1 MNNFS
6 YKAFPLSSKLFH
18 ECSATTRGH
27 GDDPVSL
34 ISHSALFSVISPPAL
49 NGLGLS
55 KHKVVNESRW
65 SLLSKPALLT
75 DFSPATLASLLFQKH
90 TGQTPHIEI
99 CSSFSSSWNAFPP
112 DVCLPNSLTASFL
125 VQTLLSERGQTPSLY
140 LIIRFALSPSIPG
153 LMTPLTL
160 PDFSSFHNIYYHLT
174 HFVPFKNISYL
185 LTHCTFVLSLSP
197 WNIRS
202 VKTSFFVLFTDI
214 F

>member
-75 DFSPATLASLLFQKH
+75 DSSPATLASLLFQKH
-90 TGQTPHIEI
+90 TGQTPTLR
-99 CSSFSSSWNAFPP
+99 FVLAFLLPGMLFLQMSA
-112 DVCLPNSLTASFL
+112 CL
-125 VQTLLSERGQTPSLY
+125 
-140 LIIRFALSPSIPG
+140 
-153 LMTPLTL
+153 TPLL
-160 PDFSSFHNIYYHLT
+160 PHSW
-174 HFVPFKNISYL
+174 FKP
-185 LTHCTFVLSLSP
+185 CFLSV
-197 WNIRS
+197 
-202 VKTSFFVLFTDI
+202 VKLHHSTW
-214 F
+214 